1 MKRILA
7 FILLPFL
14 SACVQGPME
23 EMPQDVWPGDTP
35 GMIGGESH
43 VFDAHILSPDELSVQ
58 NSNVRTA
65 LGDKVGTSYPNYW
78 SAGDVIS
85 VNGITSLE
93 VASEYVGDNKAA
105 FEMASAVAAPYYFAY
120 PAAAISGYSNG
131 SATVTLPEKQQWLST
146 TYDPSAFVM
155 MGTANKNFLEFKP
168 MMSAVRLK
176 VTASGRNIRSITFM
190 TLGTEKVSG
199 KFTTNHTRMT
209 ATQESNSYVH
219 VVAPEGGA
227 ASGSEV
233 YLLIPAQ
240 TYASGMAFAIRATD
254 GTQMIYSTKSSFTAQ
269 AGMIYPLSVT
279 YTPKETDITLM
290 SSNVRFYSARN
301 KNENPDAGDRDW
313 ENRKEAY
320 FMMLNT
326 LSPDIV
332 GLQEAEQEQV
342 KDIKN
347 NCPGYSHIGYGR
359 KSGEDILYE
368 FSWLEQSVGKEH
380 SESTTILYKTDKF
393 TKHSEGKFWHSNTP
407 DKVSTYPNVDDR
419 RISTWAVFTHKDT
432 GKKFF
437 YLNTHTTT
445 LNILEQEI
453 ILISNQVKKLNTENL
468 PVILSADWNLV
479 EDDSWMNPITENYSS
494 ARKTA
499 PVTDNCYTFH
509 WWETSSERRQIDHIY
524 YKDLECLEFHTVNQ
538 RWNGFLVSDHYPIY
552 AKFNMGDI
560 EIPYPSTDVEFTGTH
575 EDCNVENVYYP
586 SGEGTHEEYNPVDFL

>member
-65 LGDKVGTSYPNYW
+65 LGDKVGSSYPNHW
-78 SAGDVIS
+78 SAGDAIS
-85 VNGITSLE
+85 VNGYASLE
-93 VASEYVGDNKAA
+93 VSSEYVGTNKAT
-105 FEMASAVAAPYYFAY
+105 FKMESAVAAPYYFAY
-120 PAAAISGYSNG
+120 PAAAISVYSNG
-131 SATVTLPEKQQWLST
+131 IATVTLPEKQQWLST

-155 MGTANKNFLEFKP
+155 MGTADKNFLEFKP

-176 VTASGRNIRSITFM
+176 VTASGRKIRSITFM

-199 KFTTNHTRMT
+199 KFTTNHTRLT

-320 FMMLNT
+320 FKMLNT

-342 KDIKN
+342 QDIKN
-347 NCPGYSHIGYGR
+347 NCPGYSYIGYGR

-368 FSWLEQSVGKEH
+368 FNRIEQLAGMEH

-445 LNILEQEI
+445 LDIREQEI
-453 ILISNQVKKLNTENL
+453 ILIRDQVMQLNTENL
-468 PVILSADWNLV
+468 PIVLSADWNLV

-494 ARKTA
+494 ARRTA

-538 RWNGFLVSDHYPIY
+538 RWNALLVSDHYPIY
-552 AKFNMGDI
+552 AKFNMDDFG
-560 EIPYPSTDVEFTGTH
+560 IPYPSTDVEFTGTH
-575 EDCNVENVYYP
+575 EDCNVDNVYYP
-586 SGEGTHEEYNPVDFL
+586 SVEGTHEEYNPVDFL

>member
-78 SAGDVIS
+78 SVGDVIS
-85 VNGITSLE
+85 VNGNKSLE
-93 VASEYVGDNKAA
+93 VASEYVGTNKAT
-105 FEMASAVAAPYYFAY
+105 FEMKSAVAAPYYFAY

-131 SATVTLPEKQQWLST
+131 SATVTLPEKQQWLTT

-155 MGTANKNFLEFKP
+155 MGTADKNFLEFKP

-176 VTASGRNIRSITFM
+176 VTASGRKIRSITFM
-190 TLGTEKVSG
+190 TLGAEKVSG
-199 KFTTNHTRMT
+199 KFTTNYTSLT

-240 TYASGMAFAIRATD
+240 TYAIGMAFAIRATD
-254 GTQMIYSTKSSFTAQ
+254 GTQMIYSTKKSFTAQ

-290 SSNVRFYSARN
+290 SSNVRFISS
-301 KNENPDAGDRDW
+301 DDTGDRAWTTRRD
-313 ENRKEAY
+313 AY
-320 FMMLNT
+320 YKMLKT
-326 LSPDIV
+326 MSPDIV
-332 GLQEAEQEQV
+332 GLQEAEQQHV
-342 KDIKN
+342 KDILE
-347 NCPGYSHIGYGR
+347 NCADYSYVGYGR
-359 KSGEDILYE
+359 KSGEDILKVYTG
-368 FSWLEQSVGKEH
+368 LQQYYKKH

-393 TKHSEGKFWHSNTP
+393 TKHSDGWFCHS
-407 DKVSTYPNVDDR
+407 DQPNKAGSYFAGTEDEQP
-419 RISTWAVFTHKDT
+419 RISTWAIFTHKDT
-432 GKKFF
+432 GRKFF
-437 YLNTHTTT
+437 YLNSHTC
-445 LNILEQEI
+445 LYDEPMQKEI
-453 ILISNQVKKLNTENL
+453 KLIRDKVKELNTENL
-468 PVILSADWNLV
+468 PVVLSADWNLV
-479 EDDSWMNPITENYSS
+479 EDDEWMEPITKNYSS
-494 ARKTA
+494 ARRTA

-538 RWNGFLVSDHYPIY
+538 KWNGLLVSDHYPIY

-560 EIPYPSTDVEFTGTH
+560 VIPYPSTDVEFTGTH
-575 EDCNVENVYYP
+575 EDYK
-586 SGEGTHEEYNPVDFL
+586 PVDII

>member
-7 FILLPFL
+7 IIGILPFL

-120 PAAAISGYSNG
+120 PAAAISDYNNG
-131 SATVTLPEKQQWLST
+131 TATVTLPEKQQWLST

-176 VTASGRNIRSITFM
+176 VTASGRKIRSITFM
-190 TLGTEKVSG
+190 TLGAEKVSG
-199 KFTTNHTRMT
+199 KFTTNHTRLT

-227 ASGSEV
+227 ASGSDV

-240 TYASGMAFAIRATD
+240 TYADGMAFAIRATD

-290 SSNVRFYSARN
+290 SSNVRFISS
-301 KNENPDAGDRDW
+301 DDTGDLAW
-313 ENRKEAY
+313 ENRRSAY
-320 FMMLNT
+320 YKMLNT
-326 LSPDIV
+326 MSPDIV
-332 GLQEAEQEQV
+332 GLQEAEQQHV
-342 KDIKN
+342 KDILA
-347 NCPGYSHIGYGR
+347 NCADYSYVGYGR
-359 KSGEDILYE
+359 KSGEDILKEYTG
-368 FSWLEQSVGKEH
+368 LEQYYKKH

-393 TKHSEGKFWHSNTP
+393 TKHSDGWFCHSDN
-407 DKVSTYPNVDDR
+407 PNEAGSFFKGTEDEQP
-419 RISTWAVFTHKDT
+419 RISTWAIFTHKDT
-432 GKKFF
+432 GRKFF
-437 YLNTHTTT
+437 YLNSHTC
-445 LNILEQEI
+445 LYDEPMQKEI
-453 ILISNQVKKLNTENL
+453 KLIRDMVKELNTENL
-468 PVILSADWNLV
+468 PVVLSADWNLV
-479 EDDSWMNPITENYSS
+479 EDDSWMKPITEIYSS
-494 ARKTA
+494 ARRTA

-538 RWNGFLVSDHYPIY
+538 KWDGLLVSDHYPIY

-575 EDCNVENVYYP
+575 EDCNVDNVYYP

>member
-7 FILLPFL
+7 IIGILPFL

-78 SAGDVIS
+78 SVGDVIS

-93 VASEYVGDNKAA
+93 VASEYVGTNKAT

-120 PAAAISGYSNG
+120 PAAAISDYNNG
-131 SATVTLPEKQQWLST
+131 TATVTLPEKQQWLST

-155 MGTANKNFLEFKP
+155 MGTADKNFLEFKP

-176 VTASGRNIRSITFM
+176 VTASGRKIRSITFM
-190 TLGTEKVSG
+190 TLGAEKVSG
-199 KFTTNHTRMT
+199 KFTTNHTRLT

-359 KSGEDILYE
+359 KSGVDIL
-368 FSWLEQSVGKEH
+368 SWALDH

-445 LNILEQEI
+445 LDILEDEI

-468 PVILSADWNLV
+468 PIVLSADWNLV
-479 EDDSWMNPITENYSS
+479 EDDSWMEPITKNYSS
-494 ARKTA
+494 ARITA